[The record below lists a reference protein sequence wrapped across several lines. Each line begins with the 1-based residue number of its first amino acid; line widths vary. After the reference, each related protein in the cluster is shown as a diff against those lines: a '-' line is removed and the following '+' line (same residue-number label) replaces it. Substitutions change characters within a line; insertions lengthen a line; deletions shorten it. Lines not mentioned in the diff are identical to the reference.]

1 MIPEQEFEIND
12 IEQSAYAEDTAL
24 PKDLAEALQ
33 LEKQRRE
40 ETLFLR
46 KKILSFF
53 ISWTFHSTGIAIA
66 KWCLVLG
73 GSSALWTAA
82 SLCFTISFVPTAFL
96 ATGINI
102 NYTDGQFQV
111 TNMQKLSNLGIG
123 LVSASVTT
131 YLAVK
136 DYQYL
141 QDLSNQTI
149 VQLSESIREVQR
161 QHPETDPWLAIAVAG
176 ALFVGSMF
184 AIFGGRGK

>member
-1 MIPEQEFEIND
+1 MLPEEFSENSSEDVI
-12 IEQSAYAEDTAL
+12 AYADDTLL
-24 PKDLAEALQ
+24 PKDLVEALQ

-46 KKILSFF
+46 KKILNFF
-53 ISWTFHSTGIAIA
+53 IGWTFHSTGIAIA

-73 GSSALWTAA
+73 GTSAMWTAV

-161 QHPETDPWLAIAVAG
+161 QHPQTDPWLSIIVAG